1 MNGCL
6 NVLVRGIVMLRK
18 VKLYG
23 DLAKVTGHKEFEV
36 AVNSA
41 AQAVSFLINNF
52 PQLESYMANRYYQ
65 VLCDKEDVGIDEL
78 HFPIGQSDI
87 KFVPVI
93 SGAGG
98 NVGRILL
105 GGALIAMSFGVG
117 GLFQNP
123 LALGTESFLG
133 FAAAGSGAKAAFGIG
148 AALVLSG
155 VSGMLFPVPK
165 LPEFSSEQDPKLS
178 FNFSGTQQTGR
189 AGTPVPIV
197 YGEIVTGSVVRSGG
211 IDTEQ
216 VQV

>member
-1 MNGCL
+1 
-6 NVLVRGIVMLRK
+6 MLRK

-23 DLAKVTGHKEFEV
+23 DLAKVTGHKEFDV
-36 AVNSA
+36 AVNTT

-52 PQLESYMANRYYQ
+52 PQLENYMSNKYYQ
-65 VLCDKEDVGIDEL
+65 VLCDKDDVGIDEL
-78 HFPIGQSDI
+78 HFPVGQSDI

-98 NVGRILL
+98 NLGRILL

-117 GLFQNP
+117 GFSFIGDP
-123 LALGTESFLG
+123 LSLGGTGFFG
-133 FAAAGSGAKAAFGIG
+133 FASAGAGAKAAFGIG

-155 VSGMLFPVPK
+155 VSGMLFPVPN
-165 LPEFSSEQDPKLS
+165 LPEFISDQDPRLS
-178 FNFSGTQQTGR
+178 FSFSGTQQTSR

-197 YGEIVTGSVVRSGG
+197 YGEIVTGSVVISGG